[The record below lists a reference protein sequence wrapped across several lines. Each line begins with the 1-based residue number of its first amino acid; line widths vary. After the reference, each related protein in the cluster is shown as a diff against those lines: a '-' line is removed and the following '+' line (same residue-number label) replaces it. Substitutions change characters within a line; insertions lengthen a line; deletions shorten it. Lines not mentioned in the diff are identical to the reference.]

1 MRYVWLLNFLLISMT
16 GCGGGSGGAATT
28 QIAGT
33 TGSGGTQSP
42 GGIWFGRDSAN
53 ESVVLYIAETGML
66 RTTLHPQGSIIPSF
80 GGGTVSVS
88 SNNVVTGT
96 FEVRGDRMPFTGQP
110 NEDLG
115 CGISGIV
122 QERQVL
128 SVDVTCSDS
137 GGVVYEEAL
146 QLMYD
151 PNVYERDS
159 SLDDLAGE
167 YTLEFQPDTNSLSI
181 AVDGTLFGM
190 FNNGARCSVEGIA
203 TVIDAEYTF
212 IEVTWT
218 MSGCTN
224 QIGNYEGTQMSGFA
238 LADPNPAGRPGSY
251 YFLLTGQSPDGLYSI
266 SVLYEPV

>member
-1 MRYVWLLNFLLISMT
+1 MRYVWLLIFLLISLT
-16 GCGGGSGGAATT
+16 GCGGGSGGSAAT

-33 TGSGGTQSP
+33 IGSGGTQSP

-66 RTTLHPQGSIIPSF
+66 RATLHPQGSIIPSF

-88 SNNVVTGT
+88 SNNIVTGT
-96 FEVRGDRMPFTGQP
+96 LEVGGDLVLPMGQRR
-110 NEDLG
+110 EDLG
-115 CGISGIV
+115 CAISGSV

-128 SVDVTCSDS
+128 TVDITCSDS

-146 QLMYD
+146 RLMYD

-181 AVDGTLFGM
+181 AVDGVLFGM
-190 FNNGARCSVEGIA
+190 FNNGARCLVEGTA
-203 TVIDAEYTF
+203 MVIDAEYTF

-238 LADPNPAGRPGSY
+238 LANPAPTGRPGGY
-251 YFLLTGQSPDGLYSI
+251 YFLLTGTSPDGLYSI

>member
-1 MRYVWLLNFLLISMT
+1 MRYVWLLNFLLISLT
-16 GCGGGSGGAATT
+16 GCGGGSGGSAIP
-28 QIAGT
+28 QIAGPN
-33 TGSGGTQSP
+33 GPSGIQSP

-66 RTTLHPQGSIIPSF
+66 RATLHPQGSIIPSF

-96 FEVRGDRMPFTGQP
+96 LEVRGDLVLPMGLRS
-110 NEDLG
+110 EDLG
-115 CGISGIV
+115 CAISGSV

-128 SVDVTCSDS
+128 TVDVTCSDS

-181 AVDGTLFGM
+181 AVDGTLFGT
-190 FNNGARCSVEGIA
+190 FNNGAQCLVEGSG

-238 LADPNPAGRPGSY
+238 LVNPAPTGRPGSY

-266 SVLYEPV
+266 SVLYERV